1 MNISLLLC
9 PLQSLPLLLS
19 HTIGVIILKQVTCP
33 EDVDEEA
40 HDGGARLEGSRDEG
54 CAKASTNSELT

>member
-1 MNISLLLC
+1 M
-9 PLQSLPLLLS
+9 
-19 HTIGVIILKQVTCP
+19 ILKWFTCP

-54 CAKASTNSELT
+54 CAKASTKSQLT

>member
-1 MNISLLLC
+1 M
-9 PLQSLPLLLS
+9 
-19 HTIGVIILKQVTCP
+19 ILKKVTCP

-54 CAKASTNSELT
+54 CAEASTNSELTL